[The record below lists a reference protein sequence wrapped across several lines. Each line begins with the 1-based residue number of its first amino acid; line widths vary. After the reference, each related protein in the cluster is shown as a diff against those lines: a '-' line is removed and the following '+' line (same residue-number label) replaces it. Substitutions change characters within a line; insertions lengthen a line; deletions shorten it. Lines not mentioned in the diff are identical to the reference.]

1 MSIPGQYFCKN
12 CLRPIPDVRNEGL
25 CNSCVGKQMTTIRAG
40 NFCDHCR
47 TPATKSLI
55 YVNTKTKKR
64 YCVDCRSEFR
74 MQLIKKGM
82 ETEIATKIM
91 ITDFILVNDPS
102 KKTKIRR

>member
-12 CLRPIPDVRNEGL
+12 CMRPIADVRNEGL
-25 CNSCVGKQMTTIRAG
+25 CSSCLGKRLNVMRAG

-64 YCVDCRSEFR
+64 YCVDCRGEFR

-82 ETEIATKIM
+82 ETELATKIM
-91 ITDFILVNDPS
+91 VTDFVLVNDPTKKS
-102 KKTKIRR
+102 KIHR